1 MQKLLS
7 LDLEFNQP
15 SGRIIQIGAAIG
27 DLATL
32 KVERTLSA
40 LVKLEEALAPE
51 ISKLTGI
58 QEVELMREGNSLSEA
73 FDKLR
78 AFAQGEDLVQNPVT
92 WGGPDG
98 EELREQLGLSLDGW
112 MFGRRWLDVKT
123 LHAANSL
130 AAGLSAK
137 GGLARSML
145 QYSLRFEGRK
155 HNAKDDAV
163 NTLRLFF
170 EMTRRTRANLP
181 AIDVLT

>member
-58 QEVELMREGNSLSEA
+58 QEVELIREGNSLSEA

-145 QYSLRFEGRK
+145 QYNLRFEGRK